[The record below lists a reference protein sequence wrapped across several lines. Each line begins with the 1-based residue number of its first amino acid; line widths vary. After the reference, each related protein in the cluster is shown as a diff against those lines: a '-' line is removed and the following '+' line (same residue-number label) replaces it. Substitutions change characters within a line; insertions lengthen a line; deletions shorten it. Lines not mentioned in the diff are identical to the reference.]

1 MFNIT
6 ITLTD
11 QTFSPYSIVLDVNSM
26 NTQMIIH
33 LSLSEA
39 IGKCKI
45 LSHFFNDELNVS
57 AIINTSLNSS
67 VGAECVV
74 HM

>member
-1 MFNIT
+1 MFNIR

-11 QTFSPYSIVLDVNSM
+11 QIFSPYSIVLSVNSM

-45 LSHFFNDELNVS
+45 LSYFFVDELNVS
-57 AIINTSLNSS
+57 AFINTSLNSS